1 MAAWKICTE
10 FIFSLLP
17 TNNKQHLHL
26 IQISKSNKHCC
37 RKLWCET
44 DPEGL
49 CASKWPWP
57 ACFLHMHAAY
67 ACGYNSQRAMP
78 KSLKGL
84 GGMCAYRL
92 RSGRRTASL
101 WSEVSPSKKAREL
114 YPSFNPT
121 FPALLGRKKKNWRS
135 KPVHRRACKF
145 LSPSLGSKTAGRE
158 WSK

>member
-92 RSGRRTASL
+92 SQAGERPLCDQRCPHPRKQENCIPLSTPLFLLYSGGRRRIEEANQCRG
-101 WSEVSPSKKAREL
+101 ARVN
-114 YPSFNPT
+114 S
-121 FPALLGRKKKNWRS
+121 
-135 KPVHRRACKF
+135 
-145 LSPSLGSKTAGRE
+145 
-158 WSK
+158 

>member
-37 RKLWCET
+37 RELWCET

-57 ACFLHMHAAY
+57 ACFLHVHAAY

-78 KSLKGL
+78 KLLKGL

-92 RSGRRTASL
+92 SQAGERPLCDQRCPHPRKQENCIPLSTPLFLLYSGGRRRIEEANQCTG
-101 WSEVSPSKKAREL
+101 
-114 YPSFNPT
+114 
-121 FPALLGRKKKNWRS
+121 GRVNS
-135 KPVHRRACKF
+135 
-145 LSPSLGSKTAGRE
+145 
-158 WSK
+158 

>member
-92 RSGRRTASL
+92 SQAGERPLCDQRCPHPRKQENCIPLSTPLFLLYSGGRRRIE
-101 WSEVSPSKKAREL
+101 EVNQCTGARVN
-114 YPSFNPT
+114 S
-121 FPALLGRKKKNWRS
+121 
-135 KPVHRRACKF
+135 
-145 LSPSLGSKTAGRE
+145 
-158 WSK
+158 